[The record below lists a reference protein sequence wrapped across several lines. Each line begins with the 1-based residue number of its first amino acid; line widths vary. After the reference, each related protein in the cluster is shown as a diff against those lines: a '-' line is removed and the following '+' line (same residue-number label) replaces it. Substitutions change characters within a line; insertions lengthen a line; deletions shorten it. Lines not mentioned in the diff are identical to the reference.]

1 LPIQRRHLLALLPA
15 PLAAQAQSQAPG
27 WVPDRPIRL
36 VVPFPP
42 GGATD
47 VWARM
52 TAEGLQQRLGQAV
65 VIDNRPGAGGMLGAE
80 AVMRAA
86 PDGYTLLFTI
96 TSLVQS
102 PVVMRR
108 FPYDPVE
115 DFQPLGR
122 LGSNAN
128 VWVIGPAV
136 PAEITTMEGFTAWGR
151 GRELSFGSWANGST
165 GHAFGLMLAEEAGLR
180 MAHVAYRGEAPG
192 VQDLLA
198 GNIHGGWHSI
208 AAVGELIRA
217 GRLRPLAS
225 SGTRRL
231 PSLPEVRMMREI
243 GFSDR
248 FAFEGF
254 SGLLGPR
261 GLPAPITGRLA
272 AAFAQMAQDAELQRR
287 LIAMDTFPG
296 YLGPEDFRRF
306 IAQSLTRWREIS
318 ERLGLQADG

>member
-1 LPIQRRHLLALLPA
+1 MPGRRSLIATAMAA
-15 PLAAQAQSQAPG
+15 PLAAHGQA
-27 WVPDRPIRL
+27 WIPDRPIRF

-52 TAEGLQQRLGQAV
+52 TAEGMQGPLGQPIL
-65 VIDNRPGAGGMLGAE
+65 IDNRGGAGGMLGAE
-80 AVMRAA
+80 AVMRAP
-86 PDGYTLLFTI
+86 PDGHTLLFTI

-102 PVVMRR
+102 PVVLRR
-108 FPYDPVE
+108 FPYDPVA
-115 DFQPLGR
+115 DFTPLGR

-128 VWVIGPAV
+128 VWVIGSAV
-136 PAEITTMEGFTAWGR
+136 APEVTTIEQFVAWGR

-180 MAHVAYRGEAPG
+180 MTHIAYRGEAPG
-192 VQDLLA
+192 VADLLA
-198 GNIHGGWHSI
+198 GSIHGGWHSI

-225 SGTRRL
+225 TGTRRL
-231 PSLPEVRMMREI
+231 PSLPEVRLMREA

-248 FAFEGF
+248 FAFVGF

-261 GLPAPITGRLA
+261 GLPAPVAERLA
-272 AAFAQMAQDAELQRR
+272 GAFATMAQDPDVQRR
-287 LIAMDTFPG
+287 LLAMDTFPG
-296 YLGPEDFRRF
+296 YLGPDAFRSF
-306 IAQSLTRWREIS
+306 IGDSLRRWQAITDQ
-318 ERLGLQADG
+318 LGLQADG

>member
-1 LPIQRRHLLALLPA
+1 MPIERRHLLALAL
-15 PLAAQAQSQAPG
+15 APG
-27 WVPDRPIRL
+27 GASAQGWAPDRPIRL

-52 TAEGLQQRLGQAV
+52 TAEGLQQRLGQPF

-108 FPYDPVE
+108 FPYDPVT
-115 DFQPLGR
+115 DFAPLGR

-136 PAEITTMEGFTAWGR
+136 PAEVTTMEQFTAWGR

-192 VQDLLA
+192 VQDVLA

-261 GLPAPITGRLA
+261 GLPAPIAERLA
-272 AAFAQMAQDAELQRR
+272 AAFAQMAQDAEVQRR
-287 LIAMDTFPG
+287 LLAMDTFPG
-296 YLGPEDFRRF
+296 YLGPEDFRGF

>member
-1 LPIQRRHLLALLPA
+1 MPSRRTLFASALASPA
-15 PLAAQAQSQAPG
+15 ALAQAWA
-27 WVPDRPIRL
+27 PDRAIRF

-52 TAEGLQQRLGQAV
+52 TAEGMAAPLGQPIL
-65 VIDNRPGAGGMLGAE
+65 IDNRGGAGGMLGAE
-80 AVMRAA
+80 AVMRAP
-86 PDGYTLLFTI
+86 PDGHTLLFTI

-102 PVVMRR
+102 PVVLRR
-108 FPYDPVE
+108 FPYDPVA
-115 DFQPLGR
+115 DFTPLGR

-136 PAEITTMEGFTAWGR
+136 PPEVTTIEQFVAWGS
-151 GRELSFGSWANGST
+151 GQELSFGSWANGST
-165 GHAFGLMLAEEAGLR
+165 GHAFGLMLAEEARLR
-180 MAHVAYRGEAPG
+180 MAHIAYRGEGPG
-192 VQDLLA
+192 VADLLA

-225 SGTRRL
+225 TGTRRL
-231 PSLPEVRMMREI
+231 PSLPEVRLMREA

-248 FAFEGF
+248 FAFVGF

-261 GLPAPITGRLA
+261 GLPAPVAERLA
-272 AAFAQMAQDAELQRR
+272 GAFAGMAQDADIQRR
-287 LIAMDTFPG
+287 LLAMDTFPG
-296 YLGPEDFRRF
+296 YLGPEDFRAF
-306 IAQSLTRWREIS
+306 IADSLRRWQAITDQ
-318 ERLGLQADG
+318 LGLQADG